1 MAKRLRQMA
10 GAVKQLPRSVR
21 WSAAAAAVG
30 AFMLWLVLYA
40 PSLFVPT
47 PSDVELRQVDA
58 AKRVELQ
65 NDVRTTLLQGL
76 GGLAVLVGAFFTY
89 RQLHTAREGQVTER
103 FTRAIDQLGHEKQ
116 DVRLGGIYALERI
129 ANDSP
134 QDRATVVEVLTAFVR
149 DRAPWPPRR
158 PDQPGEDTP
167 INEVPPLRA
176 RAMDVQAAL
185 TVLGRR
191 KPPID
196 PAQQLDLTAM
206 DLRGVDLRHAKLQGA
221 ELFQA
226 RLQGGMLLEA
236 DLQDAHLRAAWM
248 QRAFLRNARLQR
260 ANLAATQ
267 LQDADLWGAQL
278 QKAVLLDA
286 EMREANFQEAHLQG
300 AVLWG
305 AKLQGANLILAQ
317 LQGADL
323 READLTEAYL
333 GGANLQGVDLTDA
346 QLQRARSSTT
356 MVWPDGFDWKAAGV
370 RLYET

>member
-1 MAKRLRQMA
+1 MA

-58 AKRVELQ
+58 AKRLELQ

-116 DVRLGGIYALERI
+116 DIRLGGIYALERI
-129 ANDSP
+129 ANDST

-196 PAQQLDLTAM
+196 PAHQLDLTAI

-226 RLQGGMLLEA
+226 RLQGAMLLEA

-267 LQDADLWGAQL
+267 LQDADFWG
-278 QKAVLLDA
+278 
-286 EMREANFQEAHLQG
+286 R
-300 AVLWG
+300 
-305 AKLQGANLILAQ
+305 
-317 LQGADL
+317 
-323 READLTEAYL
+323 
-333 GGANLQGVDLTDA
+333 
-346 QLQRARSSTT
+346 
-356 MVWPDGFDWKAAGV
+356 
-370 RLYET
+370 

>member
-1 MAKRLRQMA
+1 
-10 GAVKQLPRSVR
+10 V
-21 WSAAAAAVG
+21 AVG

-47 PSDVELRQVDA
+47 PSDAELRQVDA
-58 AKRVELQ
+58 ATRLKLQ

-129 ANDSP
+129 ANDSH

-149 DRAPWPPRR
+149 DRAPWPPMR
-158 PDQPGEDTP
+158 PGQPGEDTP
-167 INEVPPLRA
+167 INEVPPLRV

-196 PAQQLDLTAM
+196 PAQQLDLTAI
-206 DLRGVDLRHAKLQGA
+206 DLRGVDLRCAKLQGA

-226 RLQGGMLLEA
+226 RLQGAMLLEA
-236 DLQDAHLRAAWM
+236 DLQDAHLRAARM
-248 QRAFLRNARLQR
+248 QKAFLRYARLQR
-260 ANLAATQ
+260 ANLAVTQ

-278 QKAVLLDA
+278 QDAVLLHA
-286 EMREANFQEAHLQG
+286 EMGEANFQEAQLQG
-300 AVLWG
+300 AVLWE
-305 AKLQGANLILAQ
+305 ARLQGAWLILAQ
-317 LQGADL
+317 LQEADLRDADLTGAHLEGANFQGADL
-323 READLTEAYL
+323 T
-333 GGANLQGVDLTDA
+333 GA
-346 QLQRARSSTT
+346 QLEGARSSTDT
-356 MVWPDGFDWKAAGV
+356 VWPDGFDWKAAGV
-370 RLYET
+370 RLLASDAVSDAP